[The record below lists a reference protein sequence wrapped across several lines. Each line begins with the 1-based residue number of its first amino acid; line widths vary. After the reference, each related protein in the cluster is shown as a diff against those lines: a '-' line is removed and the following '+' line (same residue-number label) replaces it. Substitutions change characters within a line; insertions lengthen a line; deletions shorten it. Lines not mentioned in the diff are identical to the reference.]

1 MQLGWNLLAQLSIKT
16 IEASENFEFNRQVK
30 IVMRRFIGMALLF
43 FVGFAFSQQ
52 KTEFVTGEAFVNV
65 DKVRQGSEFKI
76 ALVAKIKEGYHIQA
90 PKPPEGFIA
99 TTLTVEA
106 PKGFSVVRI
115 WYPPTEVKEM
125 LGQKLPLYE
134 GTQIFAALLKVDK
147 SVKTGKAN
155 LTLKLRYQAC
165 DDKSCYPPRTLT
177 LTVPVEIVSPN
188 TPVKSVNEEVF
199 KKLPKDLKST
209 PSVPKEHE
217 GKKESAAG
225 GINERIANALKS
237 GSIVGALIL
246 VFFGGL
252 LMNLSPC
259 VFPMIPIVVG
269 YFGQQAEGMFIRRV
283 ALGAVFLLG
292 LVTMYSGVG
301 LIAALTRSM
310 FGSFLQNPWVLL
322 TVTVVLLA
330 LALSMFGVFEFMT
343 PQSAVS
349 GFQKGVELVSA
360 PRFWIKLVGAFLMGL
375 LIGIVAAP
383 CVGPAVVAL
392 LGAAP
397 LLDPLTLFL
406 LFFVLALGLGL
417 PYLLLAIFISA
428 ANRLRSGAW
437 NAWVNRFFGVVL
449 FAAAVYFGYQTAYA
463 FGLIK
468 SEHPWRPYTPQ
479 ALEIAVKEGKPVVI
493 DFWATWCL
501 ACKEL
506 EHKTFSDPR
515 VKERL
520 REFVTLQVDMTTGKD
535 ETAKEAHRRF
545 KVRGLPTVVFIG
557 RDGKERQDLRL
568 EGFEPP
574 ESFLQRLEKALR

>member
-1 MQLGWNLLAQLSIKT
+1 MLRLVG
-16 IEASENFEFNRQVK
+16 
-30 IVMRRFIGMALLF
+30 IVLLF
-43 FVGFAFSQQ
+43 FTGFAFSQQ

-76 ALVAKIKEGYHIQA
+76 AFVAKIKEGYHIQA

-99 TTLTVEA
+99 TALTVEA
-106 PKGFSVVRI
+106 PKGFSVVQT
-115 WYPPTEVKEM
+115 WYPPAEVKEM
-125 LGQKLPLYE
+125 LGQRLPLYE

-177 LTVPVEIVSPN
+177 LIVPVEIVSPD
-188 TPVKSVNEEVF
+188 TPIKSINEEVF
-199 KKLPKDLKST
+199 KKLPKDLKS
-209 PSVPKEHE
+209 PPKEPE
-217 GKKESAAG
+217 GKKESSVG
-225 GINERIANALKS
+225 SINERIANALKS

-292 LVTMYSGVG
+292 LVTMYSGIG
-301 LIAALTRSM
+301 LIAALTRSI

-330 LALSMFGVFEFMT
+330 LALSMFGIFEFMA

-360 PRFWIKLVGAFLMGL
+360 PRFWVKLVGAFLMGL

-406 LFFVLALGLGL
+406 LFFLLALGLGF

-437 NAWVNRFFGVVL
+437 NAWVNRFFGVIL
-449 FAAAVYFGYQTAYA
+449 LAAAVYFGYQTAYA

-468 SEHPWRPYTPQ
+468 SEHPWQPYTPQ
-479 ALEIAVKEGKPVVI
+479 ALEIAVKEGKPVII

-557 RDGKERQDLRL
+557 RDGKERRDLRL
-568 EGFEPP
+568 EGFESP
-574 ESFLQRLEKALR
+574 ESFLQRLEKALKE

>member
-1 MQLGWNLLAQLSIKT
+1 
-16 IEASENFEFNRQVK
+16 
-30 IVMRRFIGMALLF
+30 MRMFVGIALLF
-43 FVGFAFSQQ
+43 FVGFALSQQ
-52 KTEFVTGEAFVNV
+52 KTEFVTGEAFISV
-65 DKVRQGSEFKI
+65 DKVRQGSEFKV

-90 PKPPEGFIA
+90 PKPPEGFIP
-99 TTLTVEA
+99 TTLTIET

-125 LGQKLPLYE
+125 LGQKLSLYE

-147 SVKTGKAN
+147 SVKTGKFN

-165 DDKSCYPPRTLT
+165 DDKSCYPPRTLA
-177 LTVPVEIVSPN
+177 LTVPVEIVSPSM
-188 TPVKSVNEEVF
+188 PVKPINEKVF
-199 KKLPKDLKST
+199 KKLPEDLKST
-209 PSVPKEHE
+209 LKEPE
-217 GKKESAAG
+217 GKRGSTIG
-225 GINERIANALKS
+225 SISERIANALKS
-237 GSIVGALIL
+237 GSIVVALIL
-246 VFFGGL
+246 VFVGGL

-269 YFGQQAEGMFIRRV
+269 YFGQQAEGMLIRRV

-292 LVTMYSGVG
+292 LVTMYAGVG

-343 PQSAVS
+343 LRSAAT
-349 GFQKGVELVSA
+349 GFQKGVELVGA
-360 PRFWIKLVGAFLMGL
+360 PKFSLKLVGAFLMGL

-449 FAAAVYFGYQTAYA
+449 LAAAVYFGYQTAYA

-515 VKERL
+515 VKDKL

-557 RDGKERQDLRL
+557 RDGKERRDLRL